1 MKKLC
6 RKYRVPLIINDNVG
20 VAVACGADG
29 IHVGQQDMQA
39 ENVRALVGEDMLLG
53 VSVQTVEQALL
64 AEQNGADYLGVG
76 AVFDTATKPDAELVT
91 YDTLKRICAA
101 VSVPVVAIG
110 GICRHNMLQLSA
122 RAWMG
127 SHWFRHLRKR
137 GHRGRMPPLRRLS
150 EEGCVHENR
159 RRDLRS
165 GRHPTGL
172 HVHLEYRRESYLR
185 GRGIEPHE
193 NLHKKFKTMSLYQA
207 ACHYQSEYGLT
218 DSAAAIMDGV
228 NAMVRHF
235 YTDELTPKAGVPA
248 FLAELNERHVKMCVA
263 TATDRPLAEAALS
276 RCGLLSYFGEIFT
289 CGAVG
294 HGKDEPIFIM
304 PLIASANKEIR
315 HLVFED
321 ALYALRTAKA
331 AGYPVVGVF
340 DPTADHDEEIRALAD
355 LYIRS
360 FEEMEDLLHEKIS
373 YDRRL

>member
-1 MKKLC
+1 MRIDGAIFDLDGT
-6 RKYRVPLIINDNVG
+6 LLDSMFIWNTVG
-20 VAVACGADG
+20 
-29 IHVGQQDMQA
+29 
-39 ENVRALVGEDMLLG
+39 
-53 VSVQTVEQALL
+53 
-64 AEQNGADYLGVG
+64 
-76 AVFDTATKPDAELVT
+76 
-91 YDTLKRICAA
+91 
-101 VSVPVVAIG
+101 
-110 GICRHNMLQLSA
+110 
-122 RAWMG
+122 
-127 SHWFRHLRKR
+127 
-137 GHRGRMPPLRRLS
+137 
-150 EEGCVHENR
+150 
-159 RRDLRS
+159 
-165 GRHPTGL
+165 
-172 HVHLEYRRESYLR
+172 ESYLR

-294 HGKDEPIFIM
+294 HGKDEPDIYHAAHRF
-304 PLIASANKEIR
+304 LRTKKSGTW
-315 HLVFED
+315 VFED

-360 FEEMEDLLHEKIS
+360 FEEMEDLLHEKSS